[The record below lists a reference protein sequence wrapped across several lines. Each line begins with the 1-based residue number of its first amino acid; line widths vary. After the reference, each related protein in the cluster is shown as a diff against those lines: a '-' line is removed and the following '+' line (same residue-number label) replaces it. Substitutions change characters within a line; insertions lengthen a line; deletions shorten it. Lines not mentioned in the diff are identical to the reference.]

1 MRRVRP
7 IILGALFA
15 GALGLPATAAADNFY
30 ACPSPDGGVMY
41 TNLKKG
47 KSCKVF
53 TKGGSSR
60 PSISRQTFV
69 RSGGRVERDWSVYD
83 PIIKEAA
90 QRYNLPQYLLKAV
103 IVTESSLDPYAV
115 SSAGAEGLMQL
126 MPGTAADM
134 QVTDSFDPKEN
145 IMGGAR
151 YLRVLAN
158 MFDGDLVMMI
168 AGYNAGHNRVLKS
181 GGKIPNIAET
191 RDYVRK
197 VLRQYFR
204 FKKEFLSEQA
214 SVSEKTES
222 GT

>member
-1 MRRVRP
+1 MHSARTTV
-7 IILGALFA
+7 IGALLA
-15 GALGLPATAAADNFY
+15 ALVSLPGAAAADNFY
-30 ACPSPDGGVMY
+30 ACPSPDGAVTY

-47 KSCKVF
+47 TACKLF
-53 TKGGSSR
+53 ARGASR
-60 PSISRQTFV
+60 PAVRQSFV
-69 RSGGRVERDWSVYD
+69 RTEGRLERDWSEYD
-83 PIIKEAA
+83 PIVNDAA
-90 QRYNLPQYLLKAV
+90 QKYNLPRYLIKAV

-134 QVTDSFDPKEN
+134 QVNNSFNVKEN

-158 MFDGDLVMMI
+158 MFDGDLVLMI
-168 AGYNAGHNRVLKS
+168 AGYNAGYHRVMRS
-181 GGKIPNIAET
+181 GNKIPPIAET

-197 VLRQYFR
+197 VLKQYFR
-204 FKKEFLSEQA
+204 FKKEYLSEQA
-214 SVSEKTES
+214 KASAKTEP

>member
-1 MRRVRP
+1 MRRAQH
-7 IILGALFA
+7 IIIGALLA
-15 GALGLPATAAADNFY
+15 AAVSLPGTAAADNFY
-30 ACPSPDGGVMY
+30 SCPAPDGGLVF

-53 TKGGSSR
+53 MKGSAR
-60 PSISRQTFV
+60 PAFSRQTYV
-69 RSGGRVERDWSVYD
+69 RSGGRIERDWSVYD
-83 PIIKEAA
+83 PIIKDAA
-90 QRYNLPQYLLKAV
+90 QRYNIPVYLLKAV

-151 YLRVLAN
+151 YLRMLAN

-181 GGKIPNIAET
+181 RSKIPNIAET

-204 FKKEFLSEQA
+204 FKKEYLSEQA
-214 SVSEKTES
+214 KASDGAGP

>member
-1 MRRVRP
+1 M
-7 IILGALFA
+7 
-15 GALGLPATAAADNFY
+15 
-30 ACPSPDGGVMY
+30 
-41 TNLKKG
+41 
-47 KSCKVF
+47 
-53 TKGGSSR
+53 
-60 PSISRQTFV
+60 
-69 RSGGRVERDWSVYD
+69 RSGGRIERDWSVYD
-83 PIIKEAA
+83 PIIKDAA
-90 QRYNLPQYLLKAV
+90 QRYNIPVYLLKAV

-151 YLRVLAN
+151 YLRMLAN

-181 GGKIPNIAET
+181 RSKIPNIAET

-204 FKKEFLSEQA
+204 FKKEYLSEQA
-214 SVSEKTES
+214 KASDGAGP

>member
-1 MRRVRP
+1 MRSARNT
-7 IILGALFA
+7 IFGALLCA
-15 GALGLPATAAADNFY
+15 AVSLPAAAAADNFY
-30 ACPSPDGGVMY
+30 KCTSSDGVEMF
-41 TNLKKG
+41 TNVKKG
-47 KSCKVF
+47 RSCKVF
-53 TKGGSSR
+53 SRGS
-60 PSISRQTFV
+60 PKPAFSRQTYV
-69 RSGGRVERDWSVYD
+69 RSGGRIERDWTQYD
-83 PIIKEAA
+83 TIIRDAA
-90 QRYNLPQYLLKAV
+90 RRYNIPAYLLKAV

-197 VLRQYFR
+197 VIKQYYR
-204 FKKEFLSEQA
+204 FKKEYLSEEA
-214 SVSEKTES
+214 KA
-222 GT
+222 GTKAEPGT

>member
-1 MRRVRP
+1 MRSARN
-7 IILGALFA
+7 IISGALLCVA
-15 GALGLPATAAADNFY
+15 VSLPAAAAADNFY

-47 KSCKVF
+47 RSCKVF
-53 TKGGSSR
+53 SKSSTK
-60 PSISRQTFV
+60 PAFSRQTYV
-69 RSGGRVERDWSVYD
+69 RSGGRVERDWTQYD
-83 PIIKEAA
+83 QIIRDAA
-90 QRYNLPQYLLKAV
+90 RRYNIPEYLLKSV
-103 IVTESSLDPYAV
+103 IVTESSLDPFAV

-168 AGYNAGHNRVLKS
+168 AGYNAGHNRVIKS

-197 VLRQYFR
+197 VLKQYYR
-204 FKKEFLSEQA
+204 FKKEYLSEQA
-214 SVSEKTES
+214 KTAVKAEP